1 MTKLSDY
8 RPRAVGIPWFRQEDY
23 PSAQALFAPTNYLP
37 PWEEW
42 LNRAEEA
49 ERTFKAD
56 GYIVE
61 RIYIDPDTFPDW
73 CRENGKRIDAQ
84 ARMDF
89 AGMAVAKKYGRNQ
102 S

>member
-1 MTKLSDY
+1 VTTLRDY
-8 RPRAVGIPWFRQEDY
+8 NARAVGIGWFREEDY
-23 PSAQALFAPTNYLP
+23 PAAQALFKPTNYLP

-42 LNRAEEA
+42 LKRAEAMEND
-49 ERTFKAD
+49 FKVQ

-61 RIYIDPDTFPDW
+61 RVYIDPDTFPDW
-73 CRENGKRIDAQ
+73 CRERGKRIDAQ

-89 AGMAVAKKYGRNQ
+89 ASMVVAEKYGRNQ